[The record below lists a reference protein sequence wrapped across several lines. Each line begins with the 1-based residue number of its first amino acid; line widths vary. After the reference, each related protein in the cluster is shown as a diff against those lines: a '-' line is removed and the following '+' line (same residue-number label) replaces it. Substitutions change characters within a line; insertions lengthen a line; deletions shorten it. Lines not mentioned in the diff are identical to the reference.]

1 MLTRIRT
8 GLDWLRAPCA
18 LLDARLA
25 KGGLTF
31 RLDLPVMGRSLLT
44 GDPALIAGIV
54 RNKELIGGRGTQAL
68 RPVVGDHSLI
78 VLEGARHERHRTLM
92 LPHFFTGDMTAHD
105 VLTRK
110 WVARALE
117 AQPPL
122 SCFSGMK
129 FTADIT
135 LNIIIEVLF
144 GALGPARHEHAV
156 GLVRKWLGSFTNP
169 AILFLKPL
177 QINLG
182 ERSAWGRFLNNRTAL
197 HRFIEDLLA
206 KPDSGGVLGTMMRQ
220 RRAGTA
226 DVSDAELVSQM
237 VTFLMFGHDTSAAA
251 MGWFFHHILQDPR
264 ALADVRGEIDLCR
277 TNASNALA
285 DPEQPD
291 LEQPDPEQPDLE
303 QPDLE
308 QHVLLRSAI
317 HESMRLSPVVV
328 HLTRHAVAPTAVGDY
343 QIAAGERVLPCMYLA
358 QRNPAVFDQPDRFIA
373 RRFVNPKPEWRHSYF
388 PFGLGN
394 RLCAGMPF
402 ALRQMVLIASEM
414 LGNCNF
420 ELANAAPAK
429 PVRNMVLIVPSG
441 GPLLRRLA

>member
-1 MLTRIRT
+1 MLTRVRT
-8 GLDWLRAPCA
+8 GLGWLRAPCA

-25 KGGLTF
+25 QGELTF

-44 GDPALIAGIV
+44 GDPELIAGIV
-54 RNKELIGGRGTQAL
+54 KNKDLIGGRGTQAL
-68 RPVVGDHSLI
+68 RPVVGEHSLI
-78 VLEGARHERHRTLM
+78 VLEGAQHERHRTLM
-92 LPHFFTGDMTAHD
+92 LPHFFTGDMTVHD
-105 VLTRK
+105 ALTRK
-110 WVARALE
+110 WVARAIE
-117 AQPPL
+117 AQPPQ

-144 GALGPARHEHAV
+144 GTLAPARHAHAV

-177 QINLG
+177 QLNLG
-182 ERSAWGRFLNNRTAL
+182 ERSAWGRFLNNRSAL

-206 KPDSGGVLGTMMRQ
+206 APDTGGVLGTMMRQ

-251 MGWFFHHILQDPR
+251 MGWFFHHILQDAQ
-264 ALADVRGEIDLCR
+264 ALAEICDEIDQCR
-277 TNASNALA
+277 AGAGQA
-285 DPEQPD
+285 P
-291 LEQPDPEQPDLE
+291 PDPEQLI
-303 QPDLE
+303 
-308 QHVLLRSAI
+308 LLRSAM

-328 HLTRHAVAPTAVGDY
+328 HLTRHALKPTSVGDF

-358 QRNPAVFDQPDRFIA
+358 QRNPAVFAQPDRFIA
-373 RRFVNPKPEWRHSYF
+373 RRFVTPKPEWRHAYF

-414 LGNCNF
+414 LGNSSF

-441 GPLLRRLA
+441 GPLLRRLT